1 MNSQDM
7 PLVQV
12 SMLSGF
18 KRLSLLY
25 HSATVQQ
32 NSIIQP
38 CCLRRAKVST
48 LNLVHFLL
56 HELAD
61 LDGLSKLTDT
71 LHEKLLSSGVNA
83 IPLDSEM
90 LQLDYQA
97 TVRKG
102 QEEAELSRITM
113 QRVQTNCATL
123 RKAMSVP
130 RK

>member
-1 MNSQDM
+1 MVFGSCKLEKQDH
-7 PLVQV
+7 V
-12 SMLSGF
+12 SLCNHIFVAFICIS
-18 KRLSLLY
+18 
-25 HSATVQQ
+25 
-32 NSIIQP
+32 
-38 CCLRRAKVST
+38 
-48 LNLVHFLL
+48 
-56 HELAD
+56 AD

-102 QEEAELSRITM
+102 QEEAELTRITL
-113 QRVQTNCATL
+113 QRVQTNCAAL
-123 RKAMSVP
+123 SKAMGMP

>member
-1 MNSQDM
+1 MQKPHWFVMAFCFFNE
-7 PLVQV
+7 P
-12 SMLSGF
+12 
-18 KRLSLLY
+18 
-25 HSATVQQ
+25 
-32 NSIIQP
+32 
-38 CCLRRAKVST
+38 
-48 LNLVHFLL
+48 
-56 HELAD
+56 AD

-123 RKAMSVP
+123 SKAMGMP

>member
-1 MNSQDM
+1 M
-7 PLVQV
+7 
-12 SMLSGF
+12 
-18 KRLSLLY
+18 
-25 HSATVQQ
+25 AT
-32 NSIIQP
+32 
-38 CCLRRAKVST
+38 AKVS
-48 LNLVHFLL
+48 LNVSDFDSVLDLVHQQASKFFTGMQMGSTMPYSI
-56 HELAD
+56 EDAKTD

-97 TVRKG
+97 TIRKG
-102 QEEAELSRITM
+102 HEEAENSRITM

-123 RKAMSVP
+123 SKAMNMP

>member
-1 MNSQDM
+1 MGKQDHCVM
-7 PLVQV
+7 VYLL
-12 SMLSGF
+12 LSIN
-18 KRLSLLY
+18 K
-25 HSATVQQ
+25 
-32 NSIIQP
+32 P
-38 CCLRRAKVST
+38 
-48 LNLVHFLL
+48 
-56 HELAD
+56 AD

-102 QEEAELSRITM
+102 QEEAELTRITL
-113 QRVQTNCATL
+113 QRMQTNCVTL
-123 RKAMSVP
+123 SKAMNMS

>member
-1 MNSQDM
+1 MR
-7 PLVQV
+7 
-12 SMLSGF
+12 G
-18 KRLSLLY
+18 
-25 HSATVQQ
+25 
-32 NSIIQP
+32 
-38 CCLRRAKVST
+38 LRRPP

>member
-1 MNSQDM
+1 MAAADLKMNDLDSVLD
-7 PLVQV
+7 
-12 SMLSGF
+12 
-18 KRLSLLY
+18 
-25 HSATVQQ
+25 
-32 NSIIQP
+32 
-38 CCLRRAKVST
+38 
-48 LNLVHFLL
+48 LVHQQAGKFFTAMQMGSGMSYSI
-56 HELAD
+56 EDAKTD

-113 QRVQTNCATL
+113 QRVQTNCVTL